1 MADSGFKFNIDGN
14 KKINMRLQDEIYDTT
29 PNVGTMMSMLK
40 DLTFTDISGDQEI
53 EKSSDSQHLHKISQY
68 TMQFLLNSIEG
79 LHNQN
84 CLGKDQLKILQ
95 SNRVERVKTV
105 EMQKEKLERLN
116 QKIFDMESQNEHTKY
131 VVQQEKLGAGEGKN
145 NVNSQIDRIKAEID
159 TENVKKGRVGGGSS
173 SRYAKHS
180 ATSYPPEQ
188 KFNENSDSN
197 FSVVAPV
204 DAHGD
209 RARPSTGKG
218 AQQARKTPTEDYQRP
233 PSNDR
238 PKTTSIVQNPK
249 PPANYDSAIRDDGPA
264 KKSDSLIP
272 KTKVPIGGMK
282 DALQDYDDD
291 WGDE

>member
-1 MADSGFKFNIDGN
+1 MADSGFKFNVDGN

-40 DLTFTDISGDQEI
+40 DLTFTDISGDLEI

-84 CLGKDQLKILQ
+84 CLGKDQMKIMQ
-95 SNRVERVKTV
+95 SNRIERVKTV

-116 QKIFDMESQNEHTKY
+116 QKIFDMENQNEHTKY

-159 TENVKKGRVGGGSS
+159 TENVKKIRVGGGSS

-180 ATSYPPEQ
+180 ATSYHPDQ

-197 FSVVAPV
+197 FSVVAPG

-218 AQQARKTPTEDYQRP
+218 GQGNRKPPTEDYQRP

-249 PPANYDSAIRDDGPA
+249 PPANHDRASKEDGA
-264 KKSDSLIP
+264 GQKSESLIP

-282 DALQDYDDD
+282 DTLPDYDDD
-291 WGDE
+291 WGDD